1 MHEGRELPCVRGRLL
16 RDGRQAAF
24 YPGELPEDPARLL
37 VPAREGARDWLDA
50 DYGMMRFA
58 PAPLTL
64 APGDGPPHIRLD
76 RAAQFLI
83 GDRL

>member
-1 MHEGRELPCVRGRLL
+1 MVRGRLL
-16 RDGRQAAF
+16 DSGKQAAF

-37 VPAREGARDWLDA
+37 APGAAGDWPGRDFA
-50 DYGMMRFA
+50 AMAFA

-64 APGDGPPHIRLD
+64 RPGDGPPHIRLD
-76 RAAQFLI
+76 KAAQILI